1 MAGSPSDRPSPQ
13 SLFLP
18 RPASSREPSHMPH
31 TERALR
37 GLRPLL
43 AQVRRLVL
51 LPQPP
56 LLVLVQ

>member
-1 MAGSPSDRPSPQ
+1 
-13 SLFLP
+13 
-18 RPASSREPSHMPH
+18 MPH